1 MWAQVAGA
9 LAEAGVGLE
18 EITKRVSA
26 VAQAMGECWPR
37 DLEGE
42 GGRSR
47 LTLGLT
53 RCKFPLTFQV
63 IPQERREGLPGA
75 VPGDW

>member
-26 VAQAMGECWPR
+26 VAQAMGESA
-37 DLEGE
+37 LEGE